1 MFNHGCVAVGK
12 SVRPANGRLGV
23 QIPVATTQV
32 VRTCSD
38 SPTAK
43 RSALRVGVTGTRRC
57 AEHRSKFAALHRQW

>member
-12 SVRPANGRLGV
+12 SVRLASGGLGDRIPA
-23 QIPVATTQV
+23 ATTQV

-43 RSALRVGVTGTRRC
+43 R
-57 AEHRSKFAALHRQW
+57 H